1 MRVKLRKT
9 ATSWASAE
17 TGAASGLISEGSTIY
32 LILSIIS
39 CKAARALREEPTPP
53 SSGPEHTAHS
63 GPWRASIS
71 GAARNLS
78 HSKRKKLMKKR
89 LVTLALCLAVA
100 VPVFAQGK
108 EDTRLANSAD
118 VLKQIMG
125 DKGLPTNVLDQADC
139 VLIFPSVKK
148 VAIGIGGSYGRGAL
162 VCRQGAD
169 KNGKWGA
176 PAMYKLDQG
185 SIGVQLGS
193 TATDFVLVI
202 MNNKGAEQILNGK
215 TKLGANAAAAAGPT
229 GAAAQG
235 YNAESMKVDVLT
247 YSRSKG
253 LFAGVSLEGASMD
266 SDEDANK
273 ALYGKAI
280 SASAIVDGGASV
292 PSAAQ
297 PLVGFLDSTSPAKK

>member
-1 MRVKLRKT
+1 
-9 ATSWASAE
+9 
-17 TGAASGLISEGSTIY
+17 
-32 LILSIIS
+32 
-39 CKAARALREEPTPP
+39 
-53 SSGPEHTAHS
+53 
-63 GPWRASIS
+63 
-71 GAARNLS
+71 
-78 HSKRKKLMKKR
+78 MKKR

-108 EDTRLANSAD
+108 EDTRLANSAE

-125 DKGLPTNVLDQADC
+125 EKGLPTNILDQADC

-148 VAIGIGGSYGRGAL
+148 VAVGIGGSYGRGAL
-162 VCRQGAD
+162 VCRTGAN

-215 TKLGANAAAAAGPT
+215 TKLGADAAAAAGPT
-229 GAAAQG
+229 GATATG
-235 YNAESMKVDVLT
+235 YNADAMKVDVLT
-247 YSRSKG
+247 YSRAKG
-253 LFAGVSLEGASMD
+253 LFAGVSLAGASMD

-280 SASAIVDGGASV
+280 TATAIVDGGAAV
-292 PSAAQ
+292 PSGAQ

>member
-1 MRVKLRKT
+1 
-9 ATSWASAE
+9 
-17 TGAASGLISEGSTIY
+17 
-32 LILSIIS
+32 
-39 CKAARALREEPTPP
+39 
-53 SSGPEHTAHS
+53 
-63 GPWRASIS
+63 
-71 GAARNLS
+71 
-78 HSKRKKLMKKR
+78 MKKR

-125 DKGLPTNVLDQADC
+125 EKGLPTNILDQADC

-148 VAIGIGGSYGRGAL
+148 VAVGIGGSYGRGAL
-162 VCRQGAD
+162 VCRTGAN

-215 TKLGANAAAAAGPT
+215 TKLGADAAAAAGPT
-229 GAAAQG
+229 GATATG
-235 YNAESMKVDVLT
+235 YNADAMKVDVLT
-247 YSRSKG
+247 YSRAKG
-253 LFAGVSLEGASMD
+253 LFAGVSLAGASMD

-280 SASAIVDGGASV
+280 SANAIVDGGAAV
-292 PSAAQ
+292 PSGAKL
-297 PLVGFLDSTSPAKK
+297 LVDFLDSTSPAKK